1 MFSTINII
9 ENTNETITISVKE
22 NNNISLY

>member
-9 ENTNETITISVKE
+9 ENTNKTITISVKE